1 MLNVF
6 GQEVGLPITCDKSR
20 VMYVGNRAV
29 GWGSKTKMWT
39 PLTILEVPSAI
50 TGVPVITFATD
61 SVSKINLYQTEAGLV
76 SRSKS
81 SQYSTESS

>member
-1 MLNVF
+1 MLATERQGGGAKPN
-6 GQEVGLPITCDKSR
+6 L
-20 VMYVGNRAV
+20 
-29 GWGSKTKMWT
+29 WT

-50 TGVPVITFATD
+50 TEVPVITFATD

-81 SQYSTESS
+81 SQYSTESRN